1 MNTTFSVV
9 PLRTVRLGEKF
20 LPIERMGNPVY
31 VVRKRRWEREWIK
44 SDRSY
49 ISTGI
54 ARGVDENGKDG
65 VFSLYDWA
73 VVRRPVPARP
83 SASRVSDFGGKIA
96 AAFRR

>member
-65 VFSLYDWA
+65 VFSLFDFA
-73 VVRRPVPARP
+73 VVRRPVKTAVNVNNG
-83 SASRVSDFGGKIA
+83 ASKLDRLLSKY
-96 AAFRR
+96 RR